1 MITCRIVEAGPGDFM
16 HMHDR
21 VVHAFRNDSSAPARM
36 LVTCVP
42 AGLENYFR
50 DIGTLTEKYSR
61 GTEGAKGGQGGA
73 VGQNQKPSVSP
84 EENIRAIEVAQRYGL
99 TYPNGFCVC

>member
-1 MITCRIVEAGPGDFM
+1 MCRTVEAGPGDFM
-16 HMHDR
+16 HMQDN
-21 VVHAFRNDSSAPARM
+21 VVHAFRNDSTQPARM

-50 DIGTLTEKYSR
+50 DIGTPIQEF
-61 GTEGAKGGQGGA
+61 AKGSPSEVAGPN
-73 VGQNQKPSVSP
+73 VKPRVSP
-84 EENIRAIEVAQRYGL
+84 EENVRAIEAGQRYGL

>member
-1 MITCRIVEAGPGDFM
+1 MCRIVEASPGDFM
-16 HMHDR
+16 HMQDR
-21 VVHAFRNDSSAPARM
+21 VVHAFRNESSSPARM

-50 DIGTLTEKYSR
+50 DIGTPFEDKGKSGER
-61 GTEGAKGGQGGA
+61 GAAEQS
-73 VGQNQKPSVSP
+73 QKQSAEP
-84 EENIRAIEVAQRYGL
+84 EDNIKAIEVGQRYGL